1 MPRLGRSSRKLPLRA
16 ASAACAVALVLT
28 AAACSSGSSGG
39 SGTAATTGA
48 ASTTSAAPVA
58 GGSSGTLHLAFL
70 SDMSTPDPDVF
81 YDIEGNTVILSTYEG
96 LVQYKPGTT
105 QIEPDLAQS
114 FSVSKDGLTYTFHL
128 RHGVL
133 FHDGTPFDAA
143 AAKAS
148 FERRLEVNS
157 APAYMLKPVAQ
168 MLTPNKYTFVVKL
181 KQVVTPFLDYLASS
195 WGPKMLSP
203 TALKLHAGK
212 DFGQTYLNTHDIG
225 TGPYELTAF
234 VRGSHYT
241 LTRFAKYWGPA
252 PAYQT
257 VDIAITPD
265 MNSQILALKAGDQDA
280 ILHSFPTPELAS
292 IQSDPDLVVDNFDS
306 YLTALLYM
314 NVSSGPL
321 TSLPLRKEIA
331 EAIDVPDLVKEVYG
345 DYGSVAQSMYPKGI
359 LPPGEAP
366 ISYPP
371 KAVKVNGIKLS
382 FAYTADDSGLQQRLA
397 ELIQQ
402 KLEAAGFSVSVREV
416 QNAQTY
422 GYPTDVKSAP
432 DLLLETNT
440 PDAAHPDT
448 WGRIV
453 WGTGGGLNFFDY
465 SNPKVDA
472 LMDKGRQTT
481 NKAASD
487 QDYVKA
493 GEMMAADYPILFL
506 ASSQNVM
513 VWRKSVTGV
522 TFRPEEPWTVPVQS
536 LAGTG

>member
-1 MPRLGRSSRKLPLRA
+1 MPTTRRLPIRV
-16 ASAACAVALVLT
+16 ASVACAVTLGLT

-39 SGTAATTGA
+39 GTAASSGAGATT
-48 ASTTSAAPVA
+48 TAAPVA

-105 QIEPDLAQS
+105 TIEPLLAQS
-114 FSVSKDGLTYTFHL
+114 YSVSKDGLTYTFHL
-128 RHGVL
+128 RHGVV
-133 FHDGTPFDAA
+133 FHDGTPFDSA

-148 FERRLEVNS
+148 FQRRLDVDS
-157 APAYMLKPVAQ
+157 APAYMLEPVAQ
-168 MLTPNKYTFVVKL
+168 MLTPDKYTFIVKL

-203 TALKLHAGK
+203 TAMKAHAGK
-212 DFGQTYLNTHDIG
+212 DFDQTYLNTHDIG
-225 TGPYELTAF
+225 TGPYTLTAF
-234 VRGSHYT
+234 DRGSHYT
-241 LTRFAKYWGPA
+241 LTRFPKYWGTA

-257 VDIAITPD
+257 IDIAITPD

-292 IQSDPDLVVDNFDS
+292 IENDPDLTVDNFDS

-345 DYGSVAQSMYPKGI
+345 SYGSVAASMYPKGI

-366 ISYPP
+366 LSYPA
-371 KAVKVNGIKLS
+371 KAVRVNGIKLS

-402 KLEAAGFSVSVREV
+402 KLEGAGFKVSVREV

-422 GYPTDVKSAP
+422 GYPTDVKNAP

-453 WGTGGGLNFFDY
+453 WGTGGGLNFFNY
-465 SNPKVDA
+465 FNPKVDA
-472 LMDKGRQTT
+472 LMDKGRADTDKTT
-481 NKAASD
+481 SD
-487 QDYVKA
+487 ADYAKA
-493 GEMMAADYPILFL
+493 GEMMAAQDPILFL
-506 ASSQNVM
+506 AYSQNVM